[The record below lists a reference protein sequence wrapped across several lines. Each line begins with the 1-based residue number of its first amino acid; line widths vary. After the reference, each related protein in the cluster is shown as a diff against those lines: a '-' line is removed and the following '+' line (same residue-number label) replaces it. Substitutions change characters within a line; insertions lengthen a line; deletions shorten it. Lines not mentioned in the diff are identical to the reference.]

1 MWGERKRNGFS
12 CSLTKTRSNLPSP
25 TTLALGRTKMKKRKT
40 EKKLQKVKVR
50 GRELTIQGRE
60 EV

>member
-1 MWGERKRNGFS
+1 MWGERKRNSFS

-25 TTLALGRTKMKKRKT
+25 TTLVLGRTKMKKRKT

-50 GRELTIQGRE
+50 DIELTVQGRE